1 MDYNKQIMAQI
12 NLPKK
17 QISQEAVLLVT
28 TLSAFL
34 TPFISSSI
42 NIALPSMGEEF
53 GIDAVHLSW
62 IATAFILAAVVCLV
76 PFGRLADIYGRKRIL
91 TIGIII
97 YTLASIS
104 SALSTNEAWLIFS
117 RIIQG
122 IGGAG
127 IFGTSAP
134 ILISAFP
141 PSMRG
146 RVLGINVAAVYIG
159 LSAGPFLGGFLTQHF
174 GWRSIFW
181 SNVPLGLL
189 IIGFIFWKMRGWDM
203 AESRGE
209 KFDYMGSLVYGLG
222 VVAAMAGT
230 TILPDS
236 SAIWYILAGLIAFSM
251 FIWRELNYTSP
262 IFDVR
267 LFTKNRPFILSN
279 LAALINYSATFG
291 VGFLMSLYLQYIRG
305 FSPQSAGLVLVAMP
319 IIQAGLS
326 PFAGRLSDRIQ
337 PRFVA
342 TAGMGLTTI
351 GLALLS
357 TLSMDTPLVF
367 IIISLV
373 LLGMGFA
380 LFSSPN
386 TNAVMSSVERKHY
399 GVASGTLSTMRL
411 SGQMISLAV
420 VMFLFSLILGPVN
433 ISPENYEGLLTSMR
447 TAMILFTTLCFI
459 GIFAS
464 LSRGNTRKP

>member
-1 MDYNKQIMAQI
+1 
-12 NLPKK
+12 
-17 QISQEAVLLVT
+17 
-28 TLSAFL
+28 
-34 TPFISSSI
+34 
-42 NIALPSMGEEF
+42 
-53 GIDAVHLSW
+53 
-62 IATAFILAAVVCLV
+62 
-76 PFGRLADIYGRKRIL
+76 
-91 TIGIII
+91 
-97 YTLASIS
+97 
-104 SALSTNEAWLIFS
+104 
-117 RIIQG
+117 
-122 IGGAG
+122 
-127 IFGTSAP
+127 
-134 ILISAFP
+134 
-141 PSMRG
+141 
-146 RVLGINVAAVYIG
+146 
-159 LSAGPFLGGFLTQHF
+159 
-174 GWRSIFW
+174 
-181 SNVPLGLL
+181 
-189 IIGFIFWKMRGWDM
+189 IGFIFWKMRGWDM

-230 TILPDS
+230 TILPDP
-236 SAIWYILAGLIAFSM
+236 SAIWYILAGIIAFSM

>member
-1 MDYNKQIMAQI
+1 MTQPD
-12 NLPKK
+12 LPKR
-17 QISQEAVLLVT
+17 QISQEAVLVVT

-42 NIALPSMGEEF
+42 NIALPSMGKEF

-104 SALSTNEAWLIFS
+104 SALSPNEGWLIFS

-122 IGGAG
+122 VGGAG

-141 PSMRG
+141 PGMRG

-159 LSAGPFLGGFLTQHF
+159 LSAGPFLGGFLTQNF

-189 IIGFIFWKMRGWDM
+189 VIGFIFWKMRGWDM
-203 AESRGE
+203 AESKGE
-209 KFDYMGSLVYGLG
+209 KFDYLGSLVYGLG

-230 TILPDS
+230 TILPDPT
-236 SAIWYILAGLIAFSM
+236 AVWYILAGLIAFSV
-251 FIWRELNYTSP
+251 FIWRELNFTSP

-267 LFTKNRPFILSN
+267 LFKRNRPFILSN

-291 VGFLMSLYLQYIRG
+291 VGFLMSLYLQYIKG

-319 IIQAGLS
+319 IVQACLS

-357 TLSMDTPLVF
+357 TLSTDTPLVF
-367 IIISLV
+367 IITALI
-373 LLGMGFA
+373 LLGLGFA

-420 VMFLFSLILGPVN
+420 VMFLFSLILGPVQ
-433 ISPENYEGLLTSMR
+433 IGPENYEGFLTSMR
-447 TAMILFTTLCFI
+447 TAMILFTTLCFL

-464 LSRGNTRKP
+464 LSRGNTRKA